1 MLGEHGFASALG
13 ARAAVVP
20 APVRRALLLTAFL
33 LGTLCALWIVGAHGA
48 QAQERPGGPVDMS
61 SVGEASED
69 PGGSSPSLPLSGSL
83 PDPAIDAGERAAEA
97 VADTSEVVVP
107 SSVDPDVL
115 VERSGLGQQ
124 VRETVREASL
134 PAPERAPEAEPAEV
148 EQETT
153 GETPVA
159 GEERPVEREPQHEID
174 HDDTDTPRYTGSSEA
189 IDEVTEHQPVEHAS
203 ADSASQDLVG
213 SASCGSTG
221 TVLTGGAVAG
231 HLASLGA
238 PSPARGVFDI
248 ARHVLRAVPIDT
260 AVEPVFLPD

>member
-1 MLGEHGFASALG
+1 MLGGHGFASAIG

-20 APVRRALLLTAFL
+20 APVWRALLLIAFL
-33 LGTLCALWIVGAHGA
+33 LGTLCALWIAGAHGA
-48 QAQERPGGPVDMS
+48 QAQERPGGPVDVP
-61 SVGEASED
+61 SVAEASED
-69 PGGSSPSLPLSGSL
+69 SGEYLPPLPLGESL
-83 PDPAIDAGERAAEA
+83 PDPAIDAGQRAAEA

-107 SSVDPDVL
+107 STVDPDVL

-174 HDDTDTPRYTGSSEA
+174 HGDTDTQGHTGSSEA
-189 IDEVTEHQPVEHAS
+189 IDEGTGHQPVEHES
-203 ADSASQDLVG
+203 ADPASQDFVG

-221 TVLTGGAVAG
+221 TAVTGGAVAG
-231 HLASLGA
+231 HLASFGG

>member
-1 MLGEHGFASALG
+1 MLGEHGFASAIG

-20 APVRRALLLTAFL
+20 APVRRALLLTAFF
-33 LGTLCALWIVGAHGA
+33 LGTLCALWIAGAHGA
-48 QAQERPGGPVDMS
+48 HAQERPGGPVDMS

-69 PGGSSPSLPLSGSL
+69 PSGSLPSLPLSGSL

-107 SSVDPDVL
+107 STVDPDVL
-115 VERSGLGQQ
+115 LERSGLGQQ

-134 PAPERAPEAEPAEV
+134 PAPGRAPEAGPAEA

-159 GEERPVEREPQHEID
+159 GEERPVEREPQHQIV

-203 ADSASQDLVG
+203 AASASQDFVG
-213 SASCGSTG
+213 GVSCGSTG
-221 TVLTGGAVAG
+221 TALTGGAVAG
-231 HLASLGA
+231 HLASLRD

>member
-1 MLGEHGFASALG
+1 MLGEHGCASALG

-33 LGTLCALWIVGAHGA
+33 LGALCALWIVGAHGA
-48 QAQERPGGPVDMS
+48 QAQEHPGGPVDVS
-61 SVGEASED
+61 SVGEAPED
-69 PGGSSPSLPLSGSL
+69 PDGALPSLPVSGSL
-83 PDPAIDAGERAAEA
+83 PDPAIDAGQRAAEA

-107 SSVDPDVL
+107 STVDPDVL

-134 PAPERAPEAEPAEV
+134 PAPERAPEAEPAEA
-148 EQETT
+148 ERETT

-174 HDDTDTPRYTGSSEA
+174 HGDTDAPRHTGASEA
-189 IDEVTEHQPVEHAS
+189 IDEVTEHQPVEHAF
-203 ADSASQDLVG
+203 ADSASQDFVG

-221 TVLTGGAVAG
+221 TAITGGAVAG
-231 HLASLGA
+231 HLASLRD